1 MTTNFERRLETLKCV
16 LERQRAKQSTTK
28 NDVIKYM
35 IEKRL
40 SSRQTTHNLI
50 KDLIKEK
57 WLNVEKINSQQHY
70 LTVNES
76 WDYYKMQEELLKS
89 QIQKVWE
96 QFPDLKKNSQVVI
109 TSKGITLEKKKK
121 VKSN

>member
-109 TSKGITLEKKKK
+109 TSKGITLEKKKR
-121 VKSN
+121 